1 MVGPV
6 YVRDDSAMYFEFG
19 GGIELDARRAQ
30 PGDTLRLS
38 TLQFTQP
45 RGELGLPARAGFV
58 APKFSASETAE
69 SVTLL
74 MRRSGSAPASVRATT
89 EDGARSEEHTS
100 ELQS

>member
-1 MVGPV
+1 MWARVFGTNDEEVMVVPV

-45 RGELGLPARAGFV
+45 RGELGLPASAGFV

-74 MRRSGSAPASVRATT
+74 LRRSDRKSTRLNSN
-89 EDGARSEEHTS
+89 H
-100 ELQS
+100 